1 MRRGIKIAALGVV
14 LLGTVGVFWLFQGL
28 QTLQS
33 KPMIPLD
40 EAAEA
45 IIVEPGSSF
54 AVIAES
60 LQAKGLIDSPLLFSL
75 HARINNL
82 AQRLQAGEYAIEP
95 GLTAAALLRRMAAG
109 EVIQHQ
115 FTIIEG
121 WRFETLMAEIHA
133 HPAIEK
139 TLSAQAS
146 AAEVM
151 AAIDRSGIHPEGRFL
166 PETYSFP
173 RGTSDVALLRR
184 ANRALEAALAE
195 IWAERAAG
203 LPLDSPE
210 EALILA
216 SIIEKETGYA
226 AERARIAGVFIRRLE
241 RGMRLQTDPTVIYGL
256 GDAFDGDLKRIHLR
270 TDTPYN
276 TYTRHGLPPTPIAL
290 PGAAALRAAVNPAE
304 GSSLFFV
311 SRGDGRHVFSE
322 TYDEHRA
329 AVRRYQLQAGE

>member
-1 MRRGIKIAALGVV
+1 MRRGIKTAVLGVV
-14 LLGTVGVFWLFQGL
+14 LLGMVGVFWLFQGL

-33 KPMIPLD
+33 KPMIPVD

-60 LQAKGLIDSPLLFSL
+60 LQAKGLIDSPLLFTL

-121 WRFETLMAEIHA
+121 WRFETLMAEIDA

-184 ANRALEAALAE
+184 ANRALEGALAE

-290 PGAAALRAAVNPAE
+290 PGVSALRAAVNPAE